1 MATSTEDPHVT
12 PLGMGLKRELREQ
25 FYLKDVERETKA
37 KMRCLQYKEGH
48 IREYIKEFQEL
59 LLEIPSMGEQE
70 ALFCFLDNLCG

>member
-1 MATSTEDPHVT
+1 VQCYP
-12 PLGMGLKRELREQ
+12 
-25 FYLKDVERETKA
+25 KDAKRETKA
-37 KMRCLQYKEGH
+37 KLRCLQHKESH